1 MKNFFIKF
9 RGKFPHYKDK
19 LLNSLD
25 VLLVYQGALFLI
37 SPNVINQL
45 LLIALVVIFILMMA
59 KKI

>member
-9 RGKFPHYKDK
+9 RAKLPHYKDK